1 MMGRDIPPSDP
12 QARPAAG
19 PDALRLDDLL
29 RQTVELQASDLH
41 LTAGAAPMV
50 RVHGE
55 LKALEGLS
63 ALSAADVEGLIRP
76 ILPEPQRALFE
87 SRGQVD
93 FSHGVPGVGR
103 FRCHVFRQR
112 GSWGLAARVIPREI
126 PPIDRLGLPPVV
138 LELCERQ
145 DGLILVTGP
154 TGSGK
159 STTLAAMID
168 RINERRRS
176 VIITLEDPI
185 EYLHRHKSSIVNQR
199 EIGSDTASFADALR
213 GALRADPDVV
223 LVGEMRDLETVA
235 TALRAAET
243 GHLVLSTLHTR
254 GAAETVE
261 RIVDMFPTE
270 QQRQVTLQLASTI
283 QGIIAQRLLPRA
295 DGRGRVVACE
305 VLVGTPAIRTL
316 IRESKWHQIPAAM
329 ETGARFG
336 MRTFESALRTL
347 ADQGVISPHSLAGF
361 RRE

>member
-1 MMGRDIPPSDP
+1 MIGRDAP
-12 QARPAAG
+12 PAAG
-19 PDALRLDDLL
+19 SGGLQLDTLL
-29 RQTVELQASDLH
+29 GRTVELQASDLH
-41 LTAGAAPMV
+41 LTVGVPPMV

-55 LKALEGLS
+55 LMPLDGFAPLTPGDAE
-63 ALSAADVEGLIRP
+63 AVIRP
-76 ILPEPQRALFE
+76 ILPEPQRQLLE
-87 SRGQVD
+87 TLGQAD
-93 FSHGVPGVGR
+93 FSYGVAGVGR

-112 GSWGLAARVIPREI
+112 GSLGLAARVIPRDI

-185 EYLHRHKSSIVNQR
+185 EYLHRHKNSIVNQR

-261 RIVDMFPTE
+261 RIVDMFPVE

-283 QGIIAQRLLPRA
+283 QGIISQRLLPRA

-336 MRTFESALRTL
+336 MRTFESALRAL
-347 ADQGVISPHSLAGF
+347 ADQGIISPQSLAGL